1 MSTSPW
7 ARRSARGR
15 SWRRSTTRPCG
26 PTSTPPG
33 PISRPA
39 KDNLSQVEGTSTST
53 TAAIHAANSQV
64 ALKQSSLD
72 QAQAA
77 FAAAKLRATISG
89 IVAQVNIAKGDQ
101 VGSAT
106 NSGGQNSASAGS
118 GTSGNGTSG
127 NGTSGSGGSGGSG
140 SGGGSSA
147 SAGTDITVI
156 SPNSYVVDT

>member
-7 ARRSARGR
+7 AGRSARGR

-101 VGSAT
+101 VGWQRTPAGRTPPPRAAAPPAT
-106 NSGGQNSASAGS
+106 APRATAPRAPVARVAQAQGAG
-118 GTSGNGTSG
+118 
-127 NGTSGSGGSGGSG
+127 
-140 SGGGSSA
+140 
-147 SAGTDITVI
+147 
-156 SPNSYVVDT
+156 